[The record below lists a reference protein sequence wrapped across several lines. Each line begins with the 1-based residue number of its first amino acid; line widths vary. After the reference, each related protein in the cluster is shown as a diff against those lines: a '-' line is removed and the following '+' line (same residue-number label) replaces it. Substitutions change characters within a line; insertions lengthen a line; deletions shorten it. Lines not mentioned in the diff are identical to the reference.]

1 MRIDPEHQL
10 DDTIEATFPASDAPA
25 NTPQTG
31 VQMRTGPAD
40 DEGELGPRDNAKTH
54 RFELDVDGRI
64 AFLQYQRKGRDL
76 VLLHTEVPAQLR
88 GRGLAG
94 VLSKAALDA
103 AARDHLH
110 VVVVCPFVQ
119 AFLKKHPEITPP
131 D

>member
-1 MRIDPEHQL
+1 VRIDPEHQL
-10 DDTIEATFPASDAPA
+10 DATLEATFPASDAPA

-40 DEGELGPRDNAKTH
+40 AEGELGPRDNAKTH

-76 VLLHTEVPAQLR
+76 VLLHTEVPPQLR

-94 VLSKAALDA
+94 VLAKAALDA

-110 VVVVCPFVQ
+110 VVVVCPFVE
-119 AFLKKHPEITPP
+119 AFLKKHPEITLP